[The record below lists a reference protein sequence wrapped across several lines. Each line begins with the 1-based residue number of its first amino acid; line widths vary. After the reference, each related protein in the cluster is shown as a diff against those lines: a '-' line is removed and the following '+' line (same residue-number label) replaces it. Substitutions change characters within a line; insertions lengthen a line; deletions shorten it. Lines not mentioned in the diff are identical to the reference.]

1 MGLVICYWKSENFQ
15 FFWQPKD
22 KKNWVVFVRRKKE
35 TQSWCYLQGHARQW
49 RSRDIGGG
57 GGRRDG
63 GGGGGL
69 NMHNT
74 LCCCRHRHFFSS
86 SSSPFQDDDHKTPK
100 EKENKTPL
108 FSLSL
113 ARISLTRDLS
123 FSVPGLTH
131 HQTPH
136 PTTEEELTQRQR
148 CRTKDPKIVFV
159 DFPCDKKSQKE
170 KSYNDF
176 SNTHSSK

>member
-1 MGLVICYWKSENFQ
+1 MI
-15 FFWQPKD
+15 
-22 KKNWVVFVRRKKE
+22 RKKE
-35 TQSWCYLQGHARQW
+35 TQSLCYLQGHARQW

-57 GGRRDG
+57 GGWRD

-86 SSSPFQDDDHKTPK
+86 FSSPFQDDDHKTPK
-100 EKENKTPL
+100 EKEKNSH

-113 ARISLTRDLS
+113 ARISLTSDLP

-136 PTTEEELTQRQR
+136 PTTEEELAQRPS
-148 CRTKDPKIVFV
+148 CSTKDPKNVFV
-159 DFPCDKKSQKE
+159 NFPCDKKSQTE
-170 KSYNDF
+170 TSYNDF